1 MTTRQQL
8 IAEVL
13 TDLKQ
18 YNESGL
24 IDHISLNL
32 WVKNALLKFGGN
44 IMPKVDKVLEV
55 KNGMAKLPENF
66 YALYLAAKCIPE
78 ASEVICGEKDE
89 DLLQNIYQYRVR
101 TEAKRKWDNLS
112 DDFKTGE
119 FTEITEKLFFHDGRT
134 QIEFKYKNPQ
144 LLKLTRGFKKE
155 RLCGDNLNLQNKLT
169 HSCPYEI
176 NILGDY
182 IQTNFNEGFIYIQFQ
197 GLPVEEETEDLII
210 PEVMGN
216 YVFEYIAAELKKK
229 IYENLWT
236 NGDDENV
243 QNKLMYWK
251 QESADKFSNAMTA
264 AKFEGMGGR
273 WWKEIAANH
282 RKRTRIYQQFAQGK

>member
-13 TDLKQ
+13 TDFKQ

-24 IDHISLNL
+24 IDMLSLNL

-66 YALYLAAKCIPE
+66 YSLYLAAKCTPCK
-78 ASEVICGEKDE
+78 SEVLCGEQSE
-89 DLLQNIYQYRVR
+89 DILQSNYQYRVR
-101 TEAKRKWDNLS
+101 TEARREWDNLS
-112 DDFKTGE
+112 DNFKTGE
-119 FTEITEKLFFHDGRT
+119 FTEITEKIFFHGGNT
-134 QIEFKYKNPQ
+134 QVEFKYTKPQ
-144 LLKLTRGFKKE
+144 LLRLTRGFKKD
-155 RLCGDNLNLQNKLT
+155 RLCGNNLNLQNKLT
-169 HSCPYEI
+169 HSSPYEI

-182 IQTNFNEGFIYIQFQ
+182 IQANFNSGFIYIQFQ

-273 WWKEIAANH
+273 WWKEMAENN
-282 RKRTRIYQQFAQGK
+282 KRRTQIYQQFAQGK